1 MAIGEEKKEM
11 LTQNQLLLLIL
22 KLMLICSMED
32 MVGDTLTMGMD
43 MLATTVLTDTA
54 TGEEKRGRLK
64 LNQLLI
70 LMLILKLTLTCT
82 MVVGEDMAGDTH
94 TMDMDMLA
102 TTVLTD
108 MATGEE
114 KRGRLKLNQL
124 PILMLI
130 LKLMPTCIMVDGAM
144 ATDIPTMDMDTQV
157 TTAHGD
163 TATGEES

>member
-1 MAIGEEKKEM
+1 MHGIDMGMDIMGTIDHMPTIDHMVMAIGEEKREM
-11 LTQNQLLLLIL
+11 LTQNQLLLLMLIL
-22 KLMLICSMED
+22 KLMLICI
-32 MVGDTLTMGMD
+32 MVDTAGDIHTTGMD

-54 TGEEKRGRLK
+54 TGEERRGRLK
-64 LNQLLI
+64 LNQLPI

-108 MATGEE
+108 MTTGEE

-130 LKLMPTCIMVDGAM
+130 LKLMPT
-144 ATDIPTMDMDTQV
+144 
-157 TTAHGD
+157 
-163 TATGEES
+163 

>member
-54 TGEEKRGRLK
+54 TGEER
-64 LNQLLI
+64 
-70 LMLILKLTLTCT
+70 
-82 MVVGEDMAGDTH
+82 
-94 TMDMDMLA
+94 
-102 TTVLTD
+102 
-108 MATGEE
+108 
-114 KRGRLKLNQL
+114 RGRLKLNQL

-130 LKLMPTCIMVDGAM
+130 LKLMLICTMEDMVGDTLTTG
-144 ATDIPTMDMDTQV
+144 MDMLA
-157 TTAHGD
+157 TTVLMD
-163 TATGEES
+163 TATG

>member
-1 MAIGEEKKEM
+1 MG
-11 LTQNQLLLLIL
+11 
-22 KLMLICSMED
+22 
-32 MVGDTLTMGMD
+32 GMD

-54 TGEEKRGRLK
+54 TGEERRGRLK
-64 LNQLLI
+64 LNQLPI
-70 LMLILKLTLTCT
+70 LMLILKLMLICI
-82 MVVGEDMAGDTH
+82 MEDMAGDTH

-163 TATGEES
+163 TATGEESR